1 MIRAVLH
8 AVLLGLATASCGPP
22 PTASYRL
29 PEDATAPEYE
39 RALAAWT
46 RKGETYEYFE
56 SRVFVRATLF
66 SPAFAASFAT
76 RRSQRLGMSPGE
88 ARAERS
94 GRVGQAES
102 EVRFFAAVVTND
114 PFWNDLDRGE
124 GATLR
129 ARLMSGGEA
138 VAPTLVKRLTDDE
151 LADMAPFFPYADPL
165 SRGYWI
171 VFPAPKADE
180 DIHLRISGPPAIVNL
195 RWKVE

>member
-1 MIRAVLH
+1 MRYAL
-8 AVLLGLATASCGPP
+8 ALLPLALAACGAP
-22 PTASYRL
+22 PTAPFRL
-29 PEDATAPEYE
+29 AEDATAPAYE
-39 RALAAWT
+39 PALAAWT

-76 RRSQRLGMSPGE
+76 RRAQRLGMSPTE
-88 ARAERS
+88 ARAERAGLVS
-94 GRVGQAES
+94 RAGE

-124 GATLR
+124 KATLR
-129 ARLMSGGEA
+129 ARLMANGEA
-138 VAPTLVKRLTDDE
+138 IVPTAVQRLTDDE

-171 VFPAPKADE
+171 IFPASPEGE

-195 RWKVE
+195 RWRVE